1 MRCTFIMYLELILVI
16 NSKMCY
22 NTYWINKG
30 VTKMIGF
37 YDYTTILTYLSLISG
52 VIGIFNAMN
61 GKPLLSIVCLLISG
75 LCDMFD
81 GKVAR
86 SKKGRTKSEKD
97 YGIQLDS
104 LCDLVC
110 FGVLPITIGY
120 AVGLNKTIC
129 LLVFIPYLLGAL
141 IRLAYFNMLENVR
154 QLQIIPKEKTFIG
167 VPVTTA
173 ALVFPFTYIF
183 KGILGFNF
191 IYLYGVMMVI
201 LAILFVV
208 KITIKKPSNKAMII
222 FLIIGVVE
230 LVLILKMC
238 HII

>member
-1 MRCTFIMYLELILVI
+1 
-16 NSKMCY
+16 
-22 NTYWINKG
+22 
-30 VTKMIGF
+30 MIGF
-37 YDYTTILTYLSLISG
+37 YDYTTVLTYLSLISG

-61 GKPLLSIVCLLISG
+61 GEPLLSIVCLLVSG

-86 SKKGRTKSEKD
+86 SKKNRTKNEKD

-110 FGVLPITIGY
+110 FGVLPIAIGY
-120 AVGLNKTIC
+120 SIGLNKGIY

-154 QLQIIPKEKTFIG
+154 QFQIIPKEKVFIG
-167 VPVTTA
+167 LPVTSA
-173 ALVFPFTYIF
+173 SLVFPFTYIF
-183 KGILGFNF
+183 RNLLGYNY
-191 IYLYGVMMVI
+191 IYLYLSVMLVMSF
-201 LAILFVV
+201 LFIV
-208 KITIKKPSNKAMII
+208 KITIKKPSNKMLIL
-222 FLIIGVVE
+222 FLIVGIFE
-230 LVLILKMC
+230 LFMILKMC